1 MEKKKIPPF
10 ADKLLTFIDFAVCFG
25 IFIIVGAFC
34 GNAVN
39 ALFPEEN
46 IGAELLTLGGL
57 ILWSAVSAFLH
68 IIIHEGGHLVC
79 GLMSGWKF
87 LSFRIGSLT
96 LVKQDKKLKLK
107 KTTVAGT
114 GGQCL
119 MTPPS
124 CEPAECPFFLYLQG
138 GGAANIVTAVIA
150 LFVGSML
157 SGLPSILLR
166 IFAIC
171 GCGLGIM
178 NLFPAKMSG
187 TMNDGYQIFI
197 ELPDNPKSKTAQYL
211 LLSANAILTQVES
224 TYDLP
229 EKVKSAIMDF
239 DYSDL
244 GDTATSNLLLYKA
257 AILTEMGS
265 YKETEEIYQRIYDS
279 KETLDIFRKEACC
292 ELIYLEIMGECNP
305 ERIEKLGGK
314 KQLEYIKLTAL
325 YPSRKRLMYAYYLLY
340 KKDEKSAQKEYE
352 ALLKTA
358 ATHPVKAEGAIELK
372 EAERVKKRF
381 EEQKQQA

>member
-1 MEKKKIPPF
+1 MENKKIPPF
-10 ADKLLTFIDFAVCFG
+10 ADKLLTIIDYAFSIG
-25 IFIIVGAFC
+25 IFMVLGAYSAH
-34 GNAVN
+34 AVN
-39 ALFPEEN
+39 TLFPEGN
-46 IGAELLTLGGL
+46 TGAELLTLGGF
-57 ILWSAVSAFLH
+57 ILLAVVFMFLH

-79 GLMSGWKF
+79 GLASGWKF
-87 LSFRIGSLT
+87 VSFRIGSLA
-96 LVKQDKKLKLK
+96 LVRQDNKLKWR

-119 MTPPS
+119 MSPPS
-124 CEPAECPFFLYLQG
+124 CEPAQCPFFLYLQG
-138 GGAANIVTAVIA
+138 GGAANIVTSVIA
-150 LFVGSML
+150 LFIGSCL
-157 SGLPSILLR
+157 SGLPSIILR

-197 ELPDNPKSKTAQYL
+197 ELPDNPKAKTAQYL
-211 LLSANAILTQVES
+211 LLSANAILTEVES
-224 TYDLP
+224 TDDLP
-229 EKVKSAIMDF
+229 EKIKNAIMDF
-239 DYSDL
+239 DYSDI
-244 GDTATSNLLLYKA
+244 GDTATANLLLYKA
-257 AILTEMGS
+257 AILSESGN
-265 YKETEEIYQRIYDS
+265 YAETEEIYQRVFDS
-279 KETLDIFRKEACC
+279 KETLELFRKEACC

-305 ERIEKLGGK
+305 ERIESLADK

-340 KKDEKSAQKEYE
+340 KKDEAAAQKEYE

-358 ATHPVKAEGAIELK
+358 ATHPVRAEGVIELK

-381 EEQKQQA
+381 SEQEQQA